1 MKVFPNELENQKDF
15 DSFTEWL
22 QTFELYRGKQGEEGF
37 QDEAR
42 VVGQFK
48 VSQSLRNWNKT
59 FDCQQSYNY
68 ILSIVYYYCFLILFF
83 QGFNQDFQ
91 VTFAKR
97 FRRSYYH
104 GI

>member
-1 MKVFPNELENQKDF
+1 MFPSDSVLKNEPVPDRILTPINYVYFCSFTLAQRKKTKASVALMKVFPNELENQKDF

-48 VSQSLRNWNKT
+48 VSP
-59 FDCQQSYNY
+59 
-68 ILSIVYYYCFLILFF
+68 
-83 QGFNQDFQ
+83 
-91 VTFAKR
+91 
-97 FRRSYYH
+97 
-104 GI
+104 

>member
-48 VSQSLRNWNKT
+48 VSQSL
-59 FDCQQSYNY
+59 
-68 ILSIVYYYCFLILFF
+68 
-83 QGFNQDFQ
+83 
-91 VTFAKR
+91 
-97 FRRSYYH
+97 
-104 GI
+104 

>member
-48 VSQSLRNWNKT
+48 VSPWHTQ
-59 FDCQQSYNY
+59 
-68 ILSIVYYYCFLILFF
+68 
-83 QGFNQDFQ
+83 
-91 VTFAKR
+91 
-97 FRRSYYH
+97 
-104 GI
+104 

>member
-1 MKVFPNELENQKDF
+1 MYILDRILIISYVLISFSLAQRKKIKASVALMKVFPNELENQKDF

-48 VSQSLRNWNKT
+48 VSQSL
-59 FDCQQSYNY
+59 
-68 ILSIVYYYCFLILFF
+68 
-83 QGFNQDFQ
+83 
-91 VTFAKR
+91 
-97 FRRSYYH
+97 
-104 GI
+104 

>member
-48 VSQSLRNWNKT
+48 VSQNFRYSPTKL
-59 FDCQQSYNY
+59 QLY
-68 ILSIVYYYCFLILFF
+68 IKYSTTYYCFLILFF

>member
-1 MKVFPNELENQKDF
+1 MYLLISFSLAQRKKIKASVALMKVFPNELENQKDF

-48 VSQSLRNWNKT
+48 VSHI
-59 FDCQQSYNY
+59 D
-68 ILSIVYYYCFLILFF
+68 ILFSSNHNL
-83 QGFNQDFQ
+83 QKISSGL
-91 VTFAKR
+91 
-97 FRRSYYH
+97 
-104 GI
+104 